1 MLLIAPAG
9 AQSDFA
15 LGRAEAGA
23 LYDQGL
29 YAAAAEAA
37 GVDATA
43 TAQALAA
50 RSYASAAI
58 LADEFERANTLSD
71 AALARAEAAV
81 ALDPQS
87 VEARLELIIALWLDG
102 RRRGDL
108 DAYFRGVPQR
118 SRNMI
123 DAVLADAPEDPW
135 AHSLD
140 GAWHLEAIR
149 RGGGMARRMLG
160 ADEAVG
166 VAAFE
171 RAMALDPDDPV
182 IAVQAA
188 VSYLA
193 LDADD
198 YAERARAAFERA
210 LAVAPDDAFER
221 SQQERASLALAL
233 MEAGDSD
240 ALSERIAFWV
250 SGPAAPEPERR
261 SFGRPGG
268 RRR

>member
-1 MLLIAPAG
+1 MILVAPVG
-9 AQSDFA
+9 AQSDLA
-15 LGRAEAGA
+15 LGSAEAGA

-37 GVDATA
+37 GADATA
-43 TAQALAA
+43 AAQTLAA

-58 LADEFERANTLSD
+58 LADEFERANALSD
-71 AALARAEAAV
+71 AALVHAEAAV
-81 ALDPQS
+81 ALDPGS
-87 VEARLELIIALWLDG
+87 VDTRLQLIVALWLDG

-118 SRNMI
+118 SRDVI
-123 DAVLADAPEDPW
+123 DGVLADAPEAPW

-140 GAWHLEAIR
+140 GAWHLEALR

-171 RAMALDPDDPV
+171 RAMGLDPDDPV

-188 VSYLA
+188 ISYLA
-193 LDADD
+193 LDVDD

-210 LAVAPDDAFER
+210 LVVEPEDAFEQ
-221 SQQERASLALAL
+221 SQQDRARLALAL
-233 MEAGDSD
+233 MEAGDAE
-240 ALSERIAFWV
+240 ALDERIAFWV
-250 SGPAAPEPERR
+250 SGPAAPQPERR
-261 SFGRPGG
+261 GFVRPGG